1 MTALIYANS
10 LLALASMAA
19 ALLACWR
26 PQWMSRSAAA
36 SDGERFYARMYAS
49 RALPAGLLTLVVP
62 WYGQGGLVAV
72 VLLGAAAMQI
82 GDALIGWQKREWGMV
97 GFPLAAAAIHVAT
110 SLAFL
115 P

>member
-26 PQWMSRSAAA
+26 PQLMSRSTVA
-36 SDGERFYARMYAS
+36 SDGERFYARMYAT
-49 RALPAGLLTLVVP
+49 RALPAGLMTLCAP
-62 WYGQGGLVAV
+62 WYWQGSLVSAV
-72 VLLGAAAMQI
+72 LFGAAAMQA

-97 GFPLAAAAIHVAT
+97 GFPLMAAGVHIAT
-110 SLAFL
+110 GLTFLA
-115 P
+115 